1 MTDKIMRVPSDGA
14 KGFRDLRG
22 SELDLRSDLTNKIMK
37 TYKSYGFDMLET
49 PAVEPTAALGGF
61 LPDTDRPNGGA
72 FSFSTDEGDLT
83 LRYDLTAPLARFV
96 AGQGDGLTK
105 PWRRSSVGPVW
116 RNEKTA
122 PGRYREFW
130 QCDADLVGTPC
141 VGADAEMISMADEAL
156 RNAGVGDFTIK
167 VSNRKLLDGLL
178 EGLGIA
184 DESRQRNIY
193 RCIDKLD
200 RLGTNGVAE
209 LLGPGRRDE
218 SGAYTAGQELSDPMI
233 RAVIEFTAARDIDKV
248 ATAIGETI
256 TGNAGLR
263 EIEECLSL
271 ARAAGAPAVLDPTIV
286 RGLSYYSGTVFEMD
300 LQGEILDESG
310 MPRRVGSIGGGG
322 RYDNLIRRFTGRDL
336 PCVGFSI
343 GVTRLAQAMSMRSV
357 QSERPLRPILICVVE
372 EDGMM
377 RAQTMARE
385 LRAQGMPAQVWYGAS
400 RNIGRQ
406 MKYADK
412 IGASLAIIEGAR
424 ERAAGEVVVKYLDL
438 GREISQRAA
447 DRETWLSQEQQV
459 SVAREDICLEIDA
472 YLAK

>member
-1 MTDKIMRVPSDGA
+1 
-14 KGFRDLRG
+14 
-22 SELDLRSDLTNKIMK
+22 
-37 TYKSYGFDMLET
+37 
-49 PAVEPTAALGGF
+49 
-61 LPDTDRPNGGA
+61 
-72 FSFSTDEGDLT
+72 
-83 LRYDLTAPLARFV
+83 
-96 AGQGDGLTK
+96 
-105 PWRRSSVGPVW
+105 
-116 RNEKTA
+116 
-122 PGRYREFW
+122 
-130 QCDADLVGTPC
+130 
-141 VGADAEMISMADEAL
+141 
-156 RNAGVGDFTIK
+156 
-167 VSNRKLLDGLL
+167 
-178 EGLGIA
+178 
-184 DESRQRNIY
+184 
-193 RCIDKLD
+193 
-200 RLGTNGVAE
+200 
-209 LLGPGRRDE
+209 
-218 SGAYTAGQELSDPMI
+218 MI

-438 GREISQRAA
+438 GRGISQRAA